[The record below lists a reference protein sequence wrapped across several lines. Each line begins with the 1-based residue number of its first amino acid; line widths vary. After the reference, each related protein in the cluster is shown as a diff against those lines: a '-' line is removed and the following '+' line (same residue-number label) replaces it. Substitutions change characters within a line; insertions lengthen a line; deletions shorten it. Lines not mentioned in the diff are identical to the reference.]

1 MTETVPVAVVEA
13 DALSKRTQGGFGAL
27 LARKPELYL
36 VPITFVIIM
45 ALWEGAVRL
54 LEVPEFILPGP
65 FTIWGSLTGLFGQ
78 DTFWSNLWVTGS
90 EVLLG
95 YAFGVVIALVLGTLI
110 SQVKVLERSL
120 MPYVVAFQTIP
131 SVALA
136 PLFVIWF
143 GFGELSKVVMA
154 AIISFFPILVNVI
167 AGLKAS
173 DPDQLQM
180 MRSFG
185 AHAGQVFW
193 KVKIRNSL
201 PYVFTGL
208 KIGTLFALVGA
219 IVGEFV
225 GAKKGL
231 GYLILQYN
239 YQFNI
244 AGMFSV
250 LIVLA
255 IIGMALHGI
264 IGFIERRVVFWTG
277 EDSHAA

>member
-1 MTETVPVAVVEA
+1 MSQTVPASAVTSSPP
-13 DALSKRTQGGFGAL
+13 LGTR
-27 LARKPELYL
+27 LAILFQKKPELYL
-36 VPITFVIIM
+36 VPITFVIIV
-45 ALWEGAVRL
+45 AVWEGLIRL
-54 LEVPEFILPGP
+54 LDVPEFILPGP
-65 FTIWGSLTGLFGQ
+65 FDIARQLVNVLRDPIFWGHF
-78 DTFWSNLWVTGS
+78 WVTMS

-95 YAFGVVIALVLGTLI
+95 YAFGVAIALVLGTMI
-110 SQVKVLERSL
+110 SQVRLLERSL
-120 MPYVVAFQTIP
+120 LPYVVAFQTIP

-143 GFGELSKVVMA
+143 GFGELSKIVMA

-173 DPDQLQM
+173 DADQLQM

-185 AHAGQVFW
+185 ANPGQVFW

-244 AGMFSV
+244 AGMFAV
-250 LIVLA
+250 LIILA
-255 IIGMALHGI
+255 FIGMTLHGI
-264 IGFIERRVVFWTG
+264 ISAIEKRVVFWTG

>member
-1 MTETVPVAVVEA
+1 MSETVPISVVEA
-13 DALSKRTQGGFGAL
+13 DSASSKGGLGAL
-27 LARKPELYL
+27 LAKKPELYL

-45 ALWEGAVRL
+45 VLWEGLVRL
-54 LEVPEFILPGP
+54 LQVPSFVLPGP
-65 FTIWGSLTGLFGQ
+65 IAIWNGLIDLLQQ
-78 DTFWSNLWVTGS
+78 DIFWGNLWVTGG
-90 EVLLG
+90 EVLVG

-110 SQVKVLERSL
+110 SQIRVLERSL
-120 MPYVVAFQTIP
+120 LPYVVAFQTIP

-143 GFGELSKVVMA
+143 GFGELSKIVMA

-185 AHAGQVFW
+185 ANAGQVFW

-208 KIGTLFALVGA
+208 KVGTLFALVGA

-244 AGMFSV
+244 EGMFSV

-255 IIGMALHGI
+255 VIGMLLHGA
-264 IGFIERRVVFWTG
+264 IGFVERRIVFWTG

>member
-1 MTETVPVAVVEA
+1 MSKTVGIEVVEEDVA
-13 DALSKRTQGGFGAL
+13 RSNRSGRVAGL
-27 LARKPELYL
+27 LARKPEFYL
-36 VPITFVIIM
+36 VPATFVIVVS
-45 ALWEGAVRL
+45 AWEL
-54 LEVPEFILPGP
+54 LVLLLGVPSFILPGP
-65 FTIWGSLTGLFGQ
+65 IAIAQSLWGLLGDPQ
-78 DTFWSNLWVTGS
+78 FWSHLAVTTG

-95 YAFGVVIALVLGTLI
+95 YGFGVAIALILGTLI
-110 SQVKVLERSL
+110 SQIRVLEKSL
-120 MPYVVAFQTIP
+120 LPYVVAFQTIP

-136 PLFVIWF
+136 PLFVVWF
-143 GFGELSKVVMA
+143 GFGQTSKVVMA

-173 DPDQLQM
+173 ESDQLQM

-185 AHAGQVFW
+185 ANAGQVFW

-208 KIGTLFALVGA
+208 KIGTVFALVGA
-219 IVGEFV
+219 VVGEFV
-225 GAKKGL
+225 GAKEGL

-255 IIGMALHGI
+255 AIGMTLHSI
-264 IGFIERRVVFWTG
+264 VAWAEKRVVFWTG
-277 EDSHAA
+277 EDSHVS

>member
-1 MTETVPVAVVEA
+1 MSETVPISVVAA
-13 DALSKRTQGGFGAL
+13 DRVSGKTGLGAL
-27 LARKPELYL
+27 LAKKPELYL
-36 VPITFVIIM
+36 VPITFVIIV
-45 ALWEGAVRL
+45 AVWESLVRL
-54 LEVPEFILPGP
+54 LQVPAFVLPGP
-65 FTIWGSLTGLFGQ
+65 LSIWSSLLEVLQ
-78 DTFWSNLWVTGS
+78 QSTFWGHLWVTGG
-90 EVLLG
+90 EVLIG
-95 YAFGVVIALVLGTLI
+95 YGFGVCIALILGTLI
-110 SQVKVLERSL
+110 SQVRVLERSL
-120 MPYVVAFQTIP
+120 LPYVVAFQTIP

-180 MRSFG
+180 MRAFG
-185 AHAGQVFW
+185 ANAGQVFW

-208 KIGTLFALVGA
+208 KLGTLFALVGA

-244 AGMFSV
+244 AGMFSI

-255 IIGMALHGI
+255 AFGMLLHGI
-264 IGFIERRVVFWTG
+264 VGFIERRVVFWAG